1 MSGRYYSPSAHE
13 VTKSNIIEDLKIEN
27 HALRHDDANIE
38 VLEETL
44 HSVQYALDKATGSR
58 LKLENDFKIQVDN
71 DAITVNRLKNEGID
85 LKHTLADRNE
95 EIARLR
101 STLSNLKYTVDLKS
115 GDLAHL
121 KEEFRINKEDND
133 HLKAVANGLD
143 MDIKTEIDVNNDLK
157 DKLDDLRDRIDRGE
171 IRQRELDNLNSTS
184 RKNQDRLSRDIDDI
198 EHRIRDITAQISV
211 LDNKAR
217 GFRIDLDHLEGKCGD
232 LAGKLDAEIDL
243 SNKVRPDLDAEIRRG
258 KDLEAAHA
266 KLITNIEDGRRELQ
280 SLRRE
285 LDDLNIQVRDLTGS
299 NADLEYQINELKRH
313 IDVLSKQNEDL
324 NIELK
329 EILIKDQQ
337 VQDELNRRK
346 TIIDKQRLNEDSLLK
361 SLATLQMNKSKAAR
375 TSQSPNRE
383 LISNVM
389 GLMGNRK

>member
-1 MSGRYYSPSAHE
+1 MSGRLYSPGPKE
-13 VTKSNIIEDLKIEN
+13 VSKDYLIDDLKAEN
-27 HALRHDDANIE
+27 HGLRHNDEEIE

-44 HSVQYALDKATGSR
+44 HSVQYALDKATGGR

-101 STLSNLKYTVDLKS
+101 STLSNLKYSVDLKN

-133 HLKAVANGLD
+133 HLKHTANGLD
-143 MDIKTEIDVNNDLK
+143 ADIKVEIDVNNDLK
-157 DKLDDLRDRIDRGE
+157 AKLDDLSNRINKGE
-171 IRQRELDNLNSTS
+171 LRQSELENSNSIS
-184 RKNQDRLSRDIDDI
+184 RKNQDRLSRDIDEI
-198 EHRIRDITAQISV
+198 EHRIRDVTAQISV

-217 GFRIDLDHLEGKCGD
+217 GLRIDLDHLEGKCGD
-232 LAGKLDAEIDL
+232 LAGKLDSEIDL
-243 SNKVRPDLDAEIRRG
+243 SNKVRPDLEGEIRRG
-258 KDLEAAHA
+258 QDLDSVHSR
-266 KLITNIEDGRRELQ
+266 LIVSIEEGRRQLQ
-280 SLRRE
+280 GLRRE
-285 LDDLNIQVRDLTGS
+285 LDELNVQVREMTGS

-337 VQDELNRRK
+337 VQDELNRRRA
-346 TIIDKQRLNEDSLLK
+346 IVDKQRMNEDNLLK
-361 SLATLQMNKSKAAR
+361 SLATLQIRKNI
-375 TSQSPNRE
+375 SQRISSPTRE
-383 LISNVM
+383 
-389 GLMGNRK
+389 